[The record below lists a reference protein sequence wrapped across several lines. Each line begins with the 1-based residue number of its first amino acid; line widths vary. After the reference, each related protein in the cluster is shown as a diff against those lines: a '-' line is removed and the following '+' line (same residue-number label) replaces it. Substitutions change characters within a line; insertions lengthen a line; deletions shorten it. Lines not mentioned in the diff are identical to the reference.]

1 MEKIALP
8 VIICCMLFSAQDLW
22 AQEFGLQTTPNP
34 KISTYVDMLNDERVT
49 GPFYGPVKSIRT
61 SSNYYG
67 YLIWLSRDVYK
78 GKQEMA
84 RHIESDQSEYSFSKN
99 GNLSSLQ
106 VNYKL
111 KVDYFTDKY
120 KRMSEKTW
128 DELQKE
134 KNWSSK
140 VFDGTVSY
148 KFANGKLAE
157 KKDTVARDVKKEV
170 LCYDSLGR
178 VISCYRDVVDY
189 YSFMNTLNAYASHEC
204 FSYNA
209 DGLLNR
215 HYQISIREKDT
226 SRSGLEYFVYS
237 NDLITKRFVYNKSI
251 YTFIEDQPVYRH
263 YFYLSVLDYD
273 TLSNGN
279 VVSDT
284 RVLFYEMNLS
294 EDEERRIYFD
304 DDLVA
309 SLIDSVYEKGE
320 NHVWREDRCRT
331 RDVWTIP
338 YNIGHCTYDSLNHI
352 LQWKNEYRDFS
363 RVENTMATMRYD
375 EKGRLIE
382 AIAEEGLFKQPLK
395 DWMKKVVRQRVEY
408 DDYGNLLL
416 FEWYEKDKSEP
427 SNQRRYEY
435 EYDAYGNWVSR
446 KCYLDGELKSDEKRM
461 IKYW

>member
-1 MEKIALP
+1 MSSVRGRAQN
-8 VIICCMLFSAQDLW
+8 FS
-22 AQEFGLQTTPNP
+22 LQTTPNP
-34 KISTYVDMLNDERVT
+34 KVNTYVAVLNEERAT
-49 GPFYGPVKSIRT
+49 GPFYGPVKSIHT

-67 YLIWLSRDVYK
+67 YSILLSRELWK

-106 VNYKL
+106 VDYKL
-111 KVDYFTDKY
+111 KVDYFTYKYDK
-120 KRMSEKTW
+120 MSKKTRI
-128 DELQKE
+128 ELQNE
-134 KNWSSK
+134 KNWSSE

-148 KFANGKLAE
+148 KFEDGRLTE
-157 KKDTVARDVKKEV
+157 RKDTVARDMKKEV

-178 VISCYRDVVDY
+178 VISYYGDVVHY
-189 YSFMNTLNAYASHEC
+189 NSFLNTLNAYASHEC

-279 VVSDT
+279 VSSDT
-284 RVLFYEMNLS
+284 RVFFYEMNLS

-320 NHVWREDRCRT
+320 KHVWMKDRCKT
-331 RDVWTIP
+331 RNVWTTP
-338 YNIGHCTYDSLNHI
+338 YNGGHCTYDSLNHI
-352 LQWKNEYRDFS
+352 VQWNNDYRYFS
-363 RVENTMATMRYD
+363 RIENTMATMRYD
-375 EKGRLIE
+375 EKGRLVE
-382 AIAEEGLFKQPLK
+382 AVAEEGIFEQTTSE
-395 DWMKKVVRQRVEY
+395 DWMKKVVRQRAEY

-416 FEWYEKDKSEP
+416 FEWYEEGQSEP
-427 SNQRRYEY
+427 SDQRRYEY
-435 EYDAYGNWVSR
+435 EYDSYGNWISR
-446 KCYLDGELKSDEKRM
+446 KCYLDGELKSDEKRE
-461 IKYW
+461 IEYWR